1 MPDDNEGCKNG
12 KSSLPCTEFDR
23 ESRPAS
29 VPKRVSNGLADFREC
44 GRDRR
49 CPRSSCVSHGRC
61 STRNLALVPEDERD
75 EWRDKLLR
83 DLCGRRLFGV
93 VPLGTSRE
101 AADMFQ
107 WIFDFVAL
115 RKEALYPQV
124 DHFIASFETEYTE
137 SGLRVNVMYTL
148 DHPTVE
154 RID

>member
-1 MPDDNEGCKNG
+1 MSEVIVRVARPLLDEYA
-12 KSSLPCTEFDR
+12 KSHEDTR
-23 ESRPAS
+23 RII
-29 VPKRVSNGLADFREC
+29 GLVIAAW
-44 GRDRR
+44 
-49 CPRSSCVSHGRC
+49 
-61 STRNLALVPEDERD
+61 NLALVPEDERD